1 MNAIEINEMNT
12 IRCAQRLHSCKFTVF
27 KHLKYLEKQLQET
40 LDHED
45 CPELDSCLP
54 STRLGDLRQEE
65 AYILDHIEDLE
76 GTFVV

>member
-1 MNAIEINEMNT
+1 MNPIEMKE
-12 IRCAQRLHSCKFTVF
+12 IRCIQRLDSCKIYTF
-27 KHLKYLEKQLQET
+27 KRLKYLEKQLQET